1 MHEGEELGRG
11 VAQRQPTILPVS
23 PRPAEC
29 ELGSAS
35 PQRHFTWSLP
45 SGDREANWDP
55 DTGWMTA
62 YRLRIEVPLVD
73 SRSRTN
79 LVADAIDELGGD
91 IVAVDLREVDGPR
104 AIDEMVVEF
113 TDPSDVPALS
123 HALVT
128 EPSVTL
134 LSSQR
139 CQRDEPA
146 NQAQNWVRAT
156 AERAREEGANDL
168 STRLRA
174 ACPMARVEVRGVD
187 DVRDLPVVSM
197 ALARGSRHAATRRVS

>member
-1 MHEGEELGRG
+1 
-11 VAQRQPTILPVS
+11 
-23 PRPAEC
+23 
-29 ELGSAS
+29 
-35 PQRHFTWSLP
+35 
-45 SGDREANWDP
+45 
-55 DTGWMTA
+55 MTA
-62 YRLRIEVPLVD
+62 YRLRIEVPLVEP
-73 SRSRTN
+73 RSRTN

-146 NQAQNWVRAT
+146 NQARNWVRAT
-156 AERAREEGANDL
+156 AERAREEGATDL

-174 ACPMARVEVRGVD
+174 ACPMARVEVRGVN

-197 ALARGSRHAATRRVS
+197 ALARGGPVTQRHLASVSTTAPRGPAAKWLLAAADRYPDPDRIALLERPMALRFSAYDAARIDLLMGASRRG